1 MKNIFLFFII
11 LGEINKR
18 KHFRNRKARDE
29 RRREK
34 FIEMEENKKLGK
46 CNCFKKNYTLHI
58 FKNENSFMH

>member
-1 MKNIFLFFII
+1 MFDFV

-29 RRREK
+29 RRRER

-46 CNCFKKNYTLHI
+46 CNEF
-58 FKNENSFMH
+58 F